1 MRKFTSLL
9 VLVFVCSVAANA
21 QMAKFH
27 ALYLFNFA
35 KNIGWPPEDANNNI
49 VISVLGDNDVATE
62 LSTLAKTKKVGSRAV
77 SVNSCANAAEVG
89 ECDIVFVS
97 ETKSGQIGAVLNAV
111 SKYNT
116 LVVSGKKGQCA
127 VGAGIAFISDGGKL
141 NFQISK
147 VNINKAGLNVS
158 NQLLGLGTV
167 VD

>member
-1 MRKFTSLL
+1 MRKITSLL
-9 VLVFVCSVAANA
+9 ILVFVCSVAANA

-35 KNIGWPPEDANNNI
+35 KNIGWPHEDADNAI

-77 SVNSCANAAEVG
+77 TVNNCTNVSEVG

-127 VGAGIAFISDGGKL
+127 VGAGIAFMSDGGKL

>member
-9 VLVFVCSVAANA
+9 ILVFVCGVAANA

-62 LSTLAKTKKVGSRAV
+62 LSTLAKTKKVGSRMV
-77 SVNSCANAAEVG
+77 SVNSCANASEVG